1 MRTCAIFAT
10 RLLDM
15 SGGQNETP
23 RGWGAD
29 TGQGNRYANAAG
41 NLNLT
46 QAKGNAKSAGL
57 YRVTPSDGSD
67 PFTIEAKGRDA
78 WALDRLISAGRK
90 GCTPIEQPAP
100 RWSGYVHRLREQG
113 VPIETIWEKHGGT
126 YPGKHG
132 RYVLRADVQKG
143 GAV

>member
-1 MRTCAIFAT
+1 MRTCVICAKWP
-10 RLLDM
+10 LDM
-15 SGGQNETP
+15 LGGQNKTP
-23 RGWGAD
+23 ARGQAQP
-29 TGQGNRYANAAG
+29 GQDGRLATAAG

-46 QAKGNAKSAGL
+46 QAKGNAKRAGL

-78 WALDRLISAGRK
+78 WALDRLIAAGRK

-113 VPIETIWEKHGGT
+113 VPIETIWESHGGP
-126 YPGKHG
+126 YAGKHG

-143 GAV
+143 SAA

>member
-1 MRTCAIFAT
+1 
-10 RLLDM
+10 M

-23 RGWGAD
+23 RGWQAD
-29 TGQGNRYANAAG
+29 TGKEGRYANAAG
-41 NLNLT
+41 TLNLPHDN
-46 QAKGNAKSAGL
+46 GDAKSVGL

-67 PFTIEAKGRDA
+67 LFTIEAKGRDA
-78 WALDRLISAGRK
+78 WALNRLIEAGPK
-90 GCTPIEQPAP
+90 GCTPLEEPAP
-100 RWSGYVHRLREQG
+100 RWSAYVHRLRELN

-132 RYVLRADVQKG
+132 RYVLRADVRKG

>member
-1 MRTCAIFAT
+1 
-10 RLLDM
+10 M

-23 RGWGAD
+23 RGLQAD
-29 TGQGNRYANAAG
+29 TGQGNRYATAAG
-41 NLNLT
+41 TLNLPHDN
-46 QAKGNAKSAGL
+46 GDAKSAGL
-57 YRVTPSDGSD
+57 YRVTPFDGSD

-78 WALDRLISAGRK
+78 WAFDRLIEAGPK
-90 GCTPIEQPAP
+90 GCTPLEEPAP
-100 RWSGYVHRLREQG
+100 RWSAYVHRLRELN

-132 RYVLRADVQKG
+132 RYVLRADVRKG

>member
-1 MRTCAIFAT
+1 
-10 RLLDM
+10 M

-29 TGQGNRYANAAG
+29 TGRGNRYANAAG

-46 QAKGNAKSAGL
+46 QATGNAKGVGL
-57 YRVTPSDGSD
+57 YRITPSDGSE
-67 PFTIEAKGRDA
+67 PFTIEAKGREA
-78 WALDRLISAGRK
+78 WALNRLMVAGRK

-100 RWSGYVHRLREQG
+100 RWSAYVHRLRELG
-113 VPIETIWEKHGGT
+113 VPIETIWESHGGP
-126 YPGKHG
+126 YAGKHG

-143 GAV
+143 GAA